1 MNNFCS
7 RWPNFLSFSGVQDGL
22 FIVITPRY
30 FFVDFWPRERKRNK
44 LRRTEKLTKVL
55 IHCCNLLNI
64 TWMDNVLCLCVLRGC
79 LDFFFFFFCPPQI
92 LKRSREVTGE
102 VDELMKGP
110 RRLEAYVLAH
120 QRVWV
125 TGRENIQPPRLR
137 KFHWTPLWVGAC
149 CLDCRQIHTSWNSG
163 YILNL
168 LCISLYFKVP
178 LNHGFVPR

>member
-7 RWPNFLSFSGVQDGL
+7 RWPDFLSLSGVQDGL

-79 LDFFFFFFCPPQI
+79 LEFSPPPQI
-92 LKRSREVTGE
+92 LKRSRSHWGGGWTHERSQETGSLRASTSE
-102 VDELMKGP
+102 SLSHWERKCTALTGP
-110 RRLEAYVLAH
+110 PVS
-120 QRVWV
+120 
-125 TGRENIQPPRLR
+125 G
-137 KFHWTPLWVGAC
+137 
-149 CLDCRQIHTSWNSG
+149 CLLSWLQTDS
-163 YILNL
+163 YILKFR
-168 LCISLYFKVP
+168 LYFKVT
-178 LNHGFVPR
+178 LNHGFGPR